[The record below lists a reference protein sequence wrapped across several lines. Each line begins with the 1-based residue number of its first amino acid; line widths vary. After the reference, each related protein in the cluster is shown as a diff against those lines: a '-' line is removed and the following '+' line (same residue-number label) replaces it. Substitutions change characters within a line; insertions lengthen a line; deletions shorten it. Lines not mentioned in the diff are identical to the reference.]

1 MILAAPLV
9 IPFAEAVGLSVATL
23 GMAKVA
29 DMVNEY
35 IQENPEQSMK
45 ILSTIVPGVG
55 IGEIFMKKGKD
66 EEVEEDIEV
75 EDVDARDLTK
85 KEKAKKMKEIVKEGG
100 NLKETMKKGYEEIIL
115 PGKEDEML
123 DEAEDRYEGGVEE
136 VSKPKF
142 DYKKFFKKRYANGG
156 AIGIEVLF
164 EEKKPRQ
171 GLFMG
176 GSPLDGQ
183 ALNIYNSMNAY
194 GFSDQ
199 EIANALQEQGLY
211 DPNASTP
218 DPTPNPGQGGSQSRG
233 VGGGSP
239 IGGAPSSLVSD
250 FKTQTQNRQNR
261 LTNPNKVQSFI
272 NKFTGGGQADIGE
285 MIRTGQV
292 DQRKLAGIPTVGNII
307 GKALP
312 DKYYDMSLGDQVF
325 TQAMSGYDGP
335 TVFGEN
341 LGNQDPFGLNVRSG
355 FGNYAEAVGED
366 FASLSESL
374 TGRLAEKY
382 GVEFDEE
389 TGMFTGKNLDA
400 VKKANDRTKMMR
412 TKFNFRKDQLAAKNR
427 LDSQIKAAER
437 QRQEAQR
444 IQNELAAAAAAKNK
458 AAALAAI
465 QKQGRQDYNPN
476 IHGQT
481 NYGRDSQG
489 NQSFDSGM
497 GFGIGSDGGPVSNKT
512 GKGRTGARDGGL
524 ATMFKEKR

>member
-1 MILAAPLV
+1 
-9 IPFAEAVGLSVATL
+9 
-23 GMAKVA
+23 
-29 DMVNEY
+29 
-35 IQENPEQSMK
+35 
-45 ILSTIVPGVG
+45 
-55 IGEIFMKKGKD
+55 
-66 EEVEEDIEV
+66 
-75 EDVDARDLTK
+75 
-85 KEKAKKMKEIVKEGG
+85 
-100 NLKETMKKGYEEIIL
+100 MKKGYEEIIL

-261 LTNPNKVQSFI
+261 LTNPNKIQSFI